1 MELEIYILDLIGT
14 FAFAIY
20 GSYFALR
27 ENFDIFGISVAA
39 FLTAVGGGTIREII
53 FNKTPF
59 YFFDQNYLIAIS
71 LGIAFS
77 LLFFKKFHLVN
88 RVILFLDSIG
98 LVAFAF
104 IGASKANDLGLGIFG
119 TAFFATLTA
128 VGGGALRDLVSNKVP
143 EIMHREA
150 YASVAVLLGL
160 SYGIFSNKVEN
171 IVFANGMLIFF
182 LTLRLFTAFK
192 KINLWKPRAL
202 HSVQLDDEYTLT

>member
-27 ENFDIFGISVAA
+27 KNFDIFGISVAA